1 MVAQDDLTRRRMS
14 VDEWRALLAGSD
26 VKYEYRNGW
35 VVTMAG
41 GTFNHSR
48 VAINVVRALE
58 DALGDG
64 PCRVYNSDMAVRLSP
79 SEYRFPDATVTCDA
93 HDRGRGTEVQTP
105 RVIVEVLSD
114 STERDDRVD
123 KFALCRACP
132 NVEEYVLIA
141 TRYQAVEVY
150 RRTELAWVYWSYGP
164 GESVELASIA
174 VHLDVDQLYRR
185 TDIPANSVILPS
197 AGGAAEPA

>member
-1 MVAQDDLTRRRMS
+1 MVAKVDPTRRHMS
-14 VDEWRALLAGSD
+14 VDEWRALLETSE
-26 VKYEYRNGW
+26 VKYEYRNGR
-35 VVTMAG
+35 VVAMSG

-64 PCRVYNSDMAVRLSP
+64 PCLVYNSDMAVRLSP
-79 SEYRFPDATVTCDA
+79 SEYRFPDATVTCDER
-93 HDRGRGTEVQTP
+93 DRGRGTEVQAP

-123 KFALCRACP
+123 TFALCRACP
-132 NVEEYVLIA
+132 SVQEYMLVA

-150 RRTELAWVYWSYGP
+150 RRTEQVWVYWSYGP
-164 GESVELASIA
+164 GEIVELASIEA
-174 VHLDVDQLYRR
+174 HVGVDQLYRL
-185 TDIPANSVILPS
+185 TDIPANSATGASS
-197 AGGAAEPA
+197 AP